1 MTEINGFGEFIAERD
16 VDYYD
21 GPYYEDEAYDSW
33 RAQYDEFLD
42 AQYEAWCAYNEYAD
56 DEEDGYRDEE

>member
-1 MTEINGFGEFIAERD
+1 MTEAFGEFIAERD

-21 GPYYEDEAYDSW
+21 GPYYEDEAYDYW

-42 AQYEAWCAYNEYAD
+42 AQYAAWAEEQEYTQWTEDDYRD
-56 DEEDGYRDEE
+56 DEA